1 MFSVSA
7 TASRVHA
14 APAFVTKVS
23 KVRIFDA
30 RRRVARST
38 RRDDA
43 ARGVVVST
51 SRRPAMGGAEP

>member
-23 KVRIFDA
+23 KVCIFYARRRLDA
-30 RRRVARST
+30 RRR
-38 RRDDA
+38 
-43 ARGVVVST
+43 ARGVVPT
-51 SRRPAMGGAEP
+51 SRRAMGGAEP